1 MRGEFGTLLPIRRL
15 NSLALASAT
24 VLLASCGGMMEQ
36 VEMPAAPMTMATDMP
51 PPAPAPAPLPATPP
65 PAPMAAAPMPT
76 PGIPARER
84 FQVAI
89 NALQQGDAPRAAVE
103 LRAYLAEVPNSTPAR
118 NLLAQIETP
127 IEMLYPAES
136 FNVQL
141 QQSETLSS
149 LAGIYLGDVLGFYG
163 LARYNGI
170 ENPSRVALGQTIRIP
185 RTPATLAA
193 QANRASMAGMQAS
206 LAPMPMPGAMPAM
219 PPPPAAAP
227 PPPPPVVA
235 SAPPPPARPA
245 PPRDPWIS
253 IRENVAA
260 GRFDAAIRDAET
272 ARVTPNGAQAI
283 VLASAYAGNARAIQA
298 TNATEAAAQAF
309 RAGQLYLE
317 TANRPA
323 DAIAPLELAMMLS
336 PMDNR
341 AVTLLA
347 TAKTR
352 VSEGYYRDGVA
363 AFQRQ
368 DLDGAIAAWD
378 RALAVDPNH
387 RNAQLNRAQ
396 AVELK
401 QNLQRLK

>member
-1 MRGEFGTLLPIRRL
+1 
-15 NSLALASAT
+15 
-24 VLLASCGGMMEQ
+24 MEQ
-36 VEMPAAPMTMATDMP
+36 AQMATPMTMATVMP
-51 PPAPAPAPLPATPP
+51 PPETAPVPLPAAPP
-65 PAPMAAAPMPT
+65 PVAPTVMAPTLTPT
-76 PGIPARER
+76 PGIAARER

-89 NALQQGDAPRAAVE
+89 NALQQGDSPRAAVE

-118 NLLAQIETP
+118 NLLTQIETP
-127 IEMLYPAES
+127 IEMLYPAEN

-141 QQSETLSS
+141 QQGETLSS

-170 ENPSRVALGQTIRIP
+170 ENPSRVSVGQTIRIP
-185 RTPATLAA
+185 RTAATLAA
-193 QANRASMAGMQAS
+193 QANRASMASMQ
-206 LAPMPMPGAMPAM
+206 MPMPPMPPPA
-219 PPPPAAAP
+219 PPPAAA

-235 SAPPPPARPA
+235 SAPPPPVRPA

-253 IRENVAA
+253 IRENVTA

-272 ARVTPNGAQAI
+272 ARVTPNGAQAV

-298 TNATEAAAQAF
+298 TNATEAATQAF

-323 DAIAPLELAMMLS
+323 EAIAPLELAVMLA
-336 PMDNR
+336 PTDNR
-341 AVTLLA
+341 AVTMLA
-347 TAKTR
+347 TAKGR
-352 VSEGYYRDGVA
+352 VSEAYYRDGVA